1 MVGFAV
7 VGLPDKAVAE
17 SRERV
22 RAAISAPAKSLVR
35 ASSAAEICVAAAFSN
50 CPIAR
55 LSSTDGNLPMSLL
68 KLFNG
73 LSFLFNSALSAR
85 NVTKS
90 EALAIAAKA
99 AS

>member
-1 MVGFAV
+1 
-7 VGLPDKAVAE
+7 
-17 SRERV
+17 
-22 RAAISAPAKSLVR
+22 
-35 ASSAAEICVAAAFSN
+35 
-50 CPIAR
+50 
-55 LSSTDGNLPMSLL
+55 MSLL
-68 KLFNG
+68 KLFKG